1 MTTVKPGIT
10 AKTAKPAAKARRPI
24 AFPYPPE
31 RRPEDMTSFKQLAL
45 TGSAHYVAEHLGNP
59 ETTIV
64 TGERYIAV
72 IPVREMRRPMLGLR
86 YPDLLV
92 AFNVDPDA
100 FERSNAYVIEEQGKP
115 PDFVLEIA
123 SPSSRRRD
131 LVTKRAAYANLKI
144 PEYWRF
150 DELAE
155 DRRPKLA
162 GDRLEGNE
170 YRPLPVEQLPD
181 GTVHGY
187 SPVLDLHLRW
197 EGGGWSGTTRPPAAP
212 SPRWPRN
219 APGPMPNRAPA
230 SWPRNLPAGKGNGP
244 APIGNTPAANTRPA
258 SRPRNGPA
266 PIGNTPASLRRNCGA
281 CAASNPA
288 NSGDGGNPAGA
299 YLRRRPRLPEIP
311 GFPLSR
317 E

>member
-1 MTTVKPGIT
+1 MTTVKPV
-10 AKTAKPAAKARRPI
+10 KTTVKTSRLT

-45 TGSAHYVAEHLGNP
+45 TGSAHYLAEHLGRP

-72 IPVREMRRPMLGLR
+72 IPVREMRGQMLGIR

-92 AFNVDPDA
+92 AFDVDPAA
-100 FERSNAYVIEEQGKP
+100 FNSSNAYVIREQGKP

-131 LVTKRAAYANLKI
+131 TRTKRAAYAWLEI

-162 GDRLEGNE
+162 GDRLVGDE
-170 YRPLPVEQLPD
+170 YRPLPIEHLPD
-181 GTVHGY
+181 GVAQGY
-187 SPVLDLHLRW
+187 SPVLDIILRW
-197 EGGGWSGTTRPPAAP
+197 EEGRLVWHDPATGRP
-212 SPRWPRN
+212 
-219 APGPMPNRAPA
+219 
-230 SWPRNLPAGKGNGP
+230 
-244 APIGNTPAANTRPA
+244 I
-258 SRPRNGPA
+258 
-266 PIGNTPASLRRNCGA
+266 ASLAEER
-281 CAASNPA
+281 AARA
-288 NSGDGGNPAGA
+288 QAEARAEVERGGRILAEERA
-299 YLRRRPRLPEIP
+299 RELEAELRRRRGE
-311 GFPLSR
+311 
-317 E
+317 

>member
-1 MTTVKPGIT
+1 MTTVKT
-10 AKTAKPAAKARRPI
+10 AETVKTPASTRRPI

-45 TGSAHYVAEHLGNP
+45 TGSAHYLAEHLGRP

-72 IPVREMRRPMLGLR
+72 IPVRRMRRPMLGLR

-131 LVTKRAAYANLKI
+131 LVTKRAAYANLDI

-150 DELAE
+150 DELAK
-155 DRRPKLA
+155 RRPRKLS
-162 GDRLEGNE
+162 GDRLEGRE
-170 YRPLPVEQLPD
+170 YRPLPTELLPN
-181 GTVHGY
+181 GVVQGY

-197 EGGGWSGTTRPPAAP
+197 EEGELRWYDPATGRP
-212 SPRWPRN
+212 
-219 APGPMPNRAPA
+219 
-230 SWPRNLPAGKGNGP
+230 
-244 APIGNTPAANTRPA
+244 I
-258 SRPRNGPA
+258 
-266 PIGNTPASLRRNCGA
+266 ASLAEERARADAEQGARLMAEQRARTERGGRILAEERARTEEARARHEQEARAQAEERARADREYARNEQEA
-281 CAASNPA
+281 RARAEA
-288 NSGDGGNPAGA
+288 RARELEA
-299 YLRRRPRLPEIP
+299 ELRRLR
-311 GFPLSR
+311 GQ
-317 E
+317 

>member
-1 MTTVKPGIT
+1 MTTVKPAQT
-10 AKTAKPAAKARRPI
+10 AKTVKTRRPI

-31 RRPEDMTSFKQLAL
+31 RRPEDMTSFKHLAL
-45 TGSAHYVAEHLGNP
+45 AGGAYLLADHLGRP

-64 TGERYIAV
+64 TGERYIAI
-72 IPVREMRRPMLGLR
+72 IPVRRMRRPMLGLR

-150 DELAE
+150 DELAK
-155 DRRPKLA
+155 RRPRKLS
-162 GDRLEGNE
+162 GDRLVGNE
-170 YRPLPVEQLPD
+170 YRPLPTEPLPD
-181 GTVHGY
+181 GVVQGY

-197 EGGGWSGTTRPPAAP
+197 EEGRLVWHDPATGRP
-212 SPRWPRN
+212 
-219 APGPMPNRAPA
+219 
-230 SWPRNLPAGKGNGP
+230 
-244 APIGNTPAANTRPA
+244 I
-258 SRPRNGPA
+258 
-266 PIGNTPASLRRNCGA
+266 ASLAAEREARIRSDARAEVERGTRILAEELARTEEARARHEAARADQEHARARREQEA
-281 CAASNPA
+281 RIQAEARA
-288 NSGDGGNPAGA
+288 RELEAE
-299 YLRRRPRLPEIP
+299 LRRRR
-311 GFPLSR
+311 GQ
-317 E
+317 

>member
-1 MTTVKPGIT
+1 MTTVKP
-10 AKTAKPAAKARRPI
+10 AKPAKPAKTRSPI
-24 AFPYPPE
+24 PFPYPPE

-72 IPVREMRRPMLGLR
+72 IPVRRMRRPMLGLR

-92 AFNVDPDA
+92 AFGVDPDA

-131 LVTKRAAYANLKI
+131 LVTKRAAYANLEI

-150 DELAE
+150 DELAK
-155 DRRPKLA
+155 RRPRKLA
-162 GDRLEGNE
+162 GDRLEGRE
-170 YRPLPVEQLPD
+170 YRPLPTELLPN
-181 GTVHGY
+181 GVVQGY

-197 EGGGWSGTTRPPAAP
+197 EDGRLVWHDPATGRP
-212 SPRWPRN
+212 
-219 APGPMPNRAPA
+219 
-230 SWPRNLPAGKGNGP
+230 
-244 APIGNTPAANTRPA
+244 I
-258 SRPRNGPA
+258 
-266 PIGNTPASLRRNCGA
+266 ASLAEERARADAEQGA
-281 CAASNPA
+281 RLMAEQHARTERGTRILAEERARTEEARARHEQEARAQAEERARSEQEA
-288 NSGDGGNPAGA
+288 RAQA
-299 YLRRRPRLPEIP
+299 EERARELEAELRRLR
-311 GFPLSR
+311 GQ
-317 E
+317 

>member
-1 MTTVKPGIT
+1 MTLAKTAVKT
-10 AKTAKPAAKARRPI
+10 AKTGVKTRRPI

-45 TGSAHYVAEHLGNP
+45 TGSAHYVAEHLGRP

-72 IPVREMRRPMLGLR
+72 IPVRRMRRPMLGLR

-92 AFNVDPDA
+92 AFDA
-100 FERSNAYVIEEQGKP
+100 DVAAFNRSNAYVIEEQGKP

-123 SPSSRRRD
+123 SPSSLRRD
-131 LVTKRAAYANLKI
+131 LVDKRAAYASLDI

-162 GDRLEGNE
+162 GDRLEGRR
-170 YRPLPVEQLPD
+170 YRPLPTEPLAD
-181 GTVHGY
+181 GVAQGY

-197 EGGGWSGTTRPPAAP
+197 EEGRLVWHDPATGRP
-212 SPRWPRN
+212 
-219 APGPMPNRAPA
+219 
-230 SWPRNLPAGKGNGP
+230 
-244 APIGNTPAANTRPA
+244 I
-258 SRPRNGPA
+258 
-266 PIGNTPASLRRNCGA
+266 ASLAEERARA
-281 CAASNPA
+281 DREYVRALVEQEARIQAEVRARSEAARA
-288 NSGDGGNPAGA
+288 RELEAE
-299 YLRRRPRLPEIP
+299 LRRLR
-311 GFPLSR
+311 GQ
-317 E
+317 

>member
-1 MTTVKPGIT
+1 MTL
-10 AKTAKPAAKARRPI
+10 AKTAETGKPGKTAAETRRPI

-31 RRPEDMTSFKQLAL
+31 RRPEDMTSFKHLAL
-45 TGSAHYVAEHLGNP
+45 AGGAYMLAEHLGRP

-72 IPVREMRRPMLGLR
+72 IPVRRMRRPMLGLR

-131 LVTKRAAYANLKI
+131 LVTKRAAYAELEI

-150 DELAE
+150 DELAK
-155 DRRPKLA
+155 RRPRKLA
-162 GDRLEGNE
+162 GDRLSGGE
-170 YRPLPVEQLPD
+170 YRPLPTELLAD
-181 GTVHGY
+181 GTVQGY

-197 EGGGWSGTTRPPAAP
+197 EGGQLRWYDPATGRP
-212 SPRWPRN
+212 
-219 APGPMPNRAPA
+219 
-230 SWPRNLPAGKGNGP
+230 
-244 APIGNTPAANTRPA
+244 I
-258 SRPRNGPA
+258 
-266 PIGNTPASLRRNCGA
+266 ASLAEERARADAELGARIMAEELARSERGGRILAEERARIEEARARHEAARARSEQEARAQAEERARNEREA
-281 CAASNPA
+281 RAQAEERA
-288 NSGDGGNPAGA
+288 RELEAE
-299 YLRRRPRLPEIP
+299 LRRRRGE
-311 GFPLSR
+311 
-317 E
+317 